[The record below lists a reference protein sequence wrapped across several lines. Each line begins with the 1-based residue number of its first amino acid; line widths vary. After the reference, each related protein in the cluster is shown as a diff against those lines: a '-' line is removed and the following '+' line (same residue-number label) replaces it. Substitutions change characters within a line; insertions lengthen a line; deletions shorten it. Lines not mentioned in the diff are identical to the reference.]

1 MNQKKSMK
9 YQLYRE
15 QQLNCDQ
22 ETAWKFF
29 SSPNNLAKITPKD
42 MGFTVLSNLDDQPIK
57 VGMVIDYTVSP
68 LFGIPLRWKTKI
80 IQVDHLNSFTD
91 FQEKGPYKLWH
102 HHHQFIPNEKGILM
116 KDTVDYELPFGI
128 LGRIVHSLIVK
139 NKVKA
144 IFDYRYQVLE
154 KMFNNKS

>member
-68 LFGIPLRWKTKI
+68 LFGIPLRWI
-80 IQVDHLNSFTD
+80 ISTVLPIFKR
-91 FQEKGPYKLWH
+91 KGL
-102 HHHQFIPNEKGILM
+102 INCGIIITNLFRM
-116 KDTVDYELPFGI
+116 KREF
-128 LGRIVHSLIVK
+128 
-139 NKVKA
+139 
-144 IFDYRYQVLE
+144 
-154 KMFNNKS
+154 